1 MANVKVAV
9 RVRPLSKRENAEGS
23 NIIVHVDDK
32 VASIRNLKLDSRLDS
47 PGNTRERN
55 IEFTFDYC
63 YWSVDSDSSNFAP
76 QELVY
81 QDLGTS
87 VLSGAIEGY
96 NVCLFA
102 YGQTGSGK
110 TYTMMGT
117 PASVGLTPRIC
128 KGLFSRVDDY
138 QEKPTSCRI
147 EVSFLEIYNERVRDL
162 LKRCDG
168 NKPYTLRV
176 REHPDK
182 GPYVQGLSQHLVSDY
197 EQLVELLE
205 EGISNRITA
214 ATHIHDASSRSH
226 AIFTIHYTQAIL
238 EDHLPSEIVSKI
250 NLVDL
255 AGSERADPN
264 FCKDRI
270 TEGSNI
276 NKSLVTL
283 GIVIS
288 TLAQNSQMSSSCQSI
303 NSVVSEGDNG
313 SHSGTYSG
321 NNRRQCYVP
330 YRDSVLTW
338 LLKDSL
344 GGNSKTIMIA
354 TISPA
359 STSYS
364 ETISTLRYA
373 AHAKNIINKPR
384 VNEDANVKL
393 IRELRE
399 EINRLKTMLMNFE
412 LRNFSPSLSDEK
424 DGSLTE
430 MLLQNELKVDQLT
443 QDWTDRWKDTKAI
456 MEEYY
461 VDINRGKAGVIVA
474 SLLPHLIAMDE
485 DILSTGVALYHLREG
500 TTKIGGPEAETE
512 QDIVLQGPW
521 VETEH
526 CVIHNDNGVVTLEP
540 IGGSQCTV
548 NELDITH
555 SCRLSQGAVIVLG
568 KVHKF
573 RFNHPTEAAK
583 LRQRRA
589 SSSLSLESSGSCEWL
604 DLDGEFNFSP
614 PYVLSPLMQASL
626 EHEKDKD
633 EEMELSE
640 TRRQLVE
647 LQERYQNKQQEYE
660 EYKQKLKGLE
670 VFYQEQI
677 QHQQCYIEELRQHVQ
692 AAQSLA
698 EQDLEHDQ
706 EELKQQIEKD
716 QQCLVSEEKRLVS
729 LEQHRRELGI
739 QTDTASFTECGV
751 QITPQTEE
759 ISSIEQDRKRLVQ
772 LELLQKHSLRKAE
785 RNISKKRVKYQLERI
800 AGKHKLLEAKT
811 NLQHLEAASLL
822 SKDQLEPPI
831 MDKTST
837 SQASP
842 NPQLTKWNKSFPPYT
857 LPAKKHSPSVP
868 LLTRRHSDSNDLV
881 SRLHP
886 QYAPVYSNFLKRKN
900 SATSPQTIRKQ
911 NSTHRSRSVG
921 SLQQVGLPN
930 TRKPGSEIVSPTWG
944 QLHKKQK
951 AVEHEKVSETH
962 ALKQSTEGSHSTSK
976 EQPKM
981 DDAASSLQPEVQQLI
996 SDMPENKNSSGCLLS
1011 VTRTLKSDLMAS
1023 SLEFQTNTKKLLK
1036 VTNEDMKQDLAWKC
1050 LFMNASNKLSP
1061 SGICK
1066 KPPCGRLSR
1075 AKRIC
1080 KENATRMSS
1089 PSQGQLPI
1097 KSTSSM
1103 VNLSVLWEPAP
1114 HPGKTRKW
1122 HSDKVLNA
1130 STTVANDSLRA
1141 WFGGEG
1147 LSGGESLNSV
1157 DSLSSAYASALKEQ
1171 LQEEELEGQQCEW
1184 YDDCSESDDSQMSQ
1198 DSLVDKEPKPAGTVN
1213 ANEGDAHVCFSYNK
1227 ITMRK
1232 LANRGRSISLDSLA
1246 DVEGGSD
1253 IFRMDSAE
1261 STASDEMPAEVYWNL
1276 PWTEGDGNK
1285 TDHVPEVLIDKKE
1298 GAGALKLKRQHFYL
1312 SSDTELRAT
1321 EIGKSKHLENLE
1333 HNENDMDSLIMTD
1346 AWSSCGSPVMAISLG
1361 QNDMCRDVEAKLTE
1375 GPEKN
1380 WVHPL
1385 FNFDPAHN
1393 TQPHDATQNFHET
1406 PAFVTLK
1413 ENNTP
1418 CTENK
1423 GGKLDKEKG
1432 SAQTKEPLNCTSRT
1446 CGVMMQDPSRT
1457 DRSMTHVTEV
1467 LGGSEEE
1474 TMHAPATKIPI
1485 GISIVRDRI
1494 LSAQQSCSLMESKE
1508 LGEHSMPNTYLKLT
1522 TSGTDTIVSVQNVG
1536 FEMAITQQKQQENT
1550 GTEKT
1555 CTWSQCSLLGD
1566 GDLRRYIHGS
1576 ASRVNTAKLNS
1587 ISSNKQ
1593 FILQSEQLS
1602 CLSQSNDMTESQTSS
1617 NSSPAAVCNSSSLY
1631 GLAAKPLK
1639 QVLEPKVVVEGEVY
1653 VEKNSTVDNN
1663 LLIERRILTPSLI
1676 WDESKPF
1683 LELSTVQD
1691 MDPDIVNS
1699 TLLKDGNSQ
1708 TEQPSLVPD
1717 RDRQTVK
1724 PIIMQGSRDT
1734 RCAVIKGK
1742 DDWDL
1747 MSSSVLNDDLQK
1759 AKNHLRLLRNDSK
1772 YTSTEI
1778 LLQAVTN
1785 PVDSETKV
1793 SELKTP
1799 DDDDEHLHMGTS
1811 MVCSEDFQV
1820 TAGSSFSQEQSI
1832 VSGTAS
1838 NKKEDCVS
1846 KGRINEKQMS
1856 KTSDNPDVD
1865 CLNYKSIP
1873 LNGDSHDQQ
1882 HNNNIL
1888 AERNTVLNLPAS
1900 GQSAPNSVIEEPKTS
1915 AVESR
1920 FWDVFNLDYNMA
1932 AKLNRAY
1939 SILPNK
1945 LNFPVESISRGRLPQ
1960 PLTKKPENINRLVE
1974 EESEISCRP
1983 NMERIPIMEN
1993 VVCQLETENLQT
2005 NRNRLKTEVIQS
2017 TNDYKETD
2025 ANQNN
2030 VGIDLLTVQ
2039 FIEANSRRE
2048 ERFASEYKDTEE
2060 IDGHVNA
2067 TKRSK
2072 SNMMVQGN
2080 LPYFG
2085 HNLPIEASVTT
2096 AGTGSPGESEEEEAN
2111 GEKQINSAEICKHI
2125 IQRDGGAEDEL
2136 LDRDAEDYQK
2146 RIISAKLN
2154 QRVGVVCDF
2163 QEQSKS
2169 KENSAG
2175 SDTAEKAGKNSATS
2189 DNYFQTMCLITRRS
2203 SVAEMGDNT
2212 RTDSTN
2218 IAEDSQVCVL
2228 STLQKSGNKPDEVTF
2243 FHNEGFVKLNENDNG
2258 EERAFQKATD
2268 VKGDGLSGGFSSSKY
2283 CLEQICTR
2291 KCITTNEDAVGGA
2304 AKESSQLS
2312 DWTCAEACSTVDTS
2326 SVASQCMI
2334 NASYDASHA
2343 RSALGHT
2350 KQEAFM
2356 VAQSVVM
2363 ESENHLETECSTET
2377 VSNQRQSKYDCD
2389 IQMGTDFL
2397 ICPTERSEMLPDN
2410 IQDVRRLCMELNQEG
2425 DAREFIQENNLIVG
2439 FEGRTNDWNIP
2450 GINYV
2455 TETTDNQSP
2464 FVVVDCIPD
2473 QKAMTETAS
2482 VPKGVTNMITEITET
2497 KTKNSESGKGSAK
2510 SKLSMKTRNN
2520 TQQNG
2525 RSLLIYNDPQEIKM
2539 ATCPRVEGSIP
2550 QLDTNNRSKQSQPHP
2565 LLPPRSVED
2574 TKNIKIGTNS
2584 KESPMR
2590 NEQCDMCEE
2599 KMVRFSRAET
2609 EHRDTVK
2616 NTHMVSR
2623 RCKCND
2629 QGADS
2634 FHISTCTAH
2643 ERQIFANRCTQDTLQ
2658 VDVITLAIVDEMGSE
2673 INEQS
2678 CPKISKCIK
2687 SAVSITNNEEQKVLQ
2702 GKMLPVI
2709 ESPVCEALQET
2720 ETFGMLPGGHESC
2733 LTVSLCDMGEHSL
2746 NSQQLRANQECA
2758 QARRLENH
2766 AIVDLKMLQGPRR
2779 NNTMADSV
2787 ESNLISCNNDENF
2800 HVKRGLDHQLSCENI
2815 AQQQLAESK
2824 SITDKATCSK
2834 DTLLLQNNDQ
2844 NMSHEKMLS
2853 ISKPAATIQ
2862 DTSTSKSRRDTIEWE
2877 SRSGGVGPPESSFTF
2892 QDNLQETNEEK
2903 TSVGDCQIN
2912 STISK
2917 TEECSAAR
2925 RSVNTLPSQDV
2936 ILKEVIGRHVMW
2948 YSFDPTTISDVS
2960 DFQADPQTDQSRF
2973 ADHYFIKAGDGAVA
2987 NQEQKTSENIIR
2999 SDLSIANLGTEDP
3012 MTLSQ
3017 EHNVLKNHQS
3027 PLFLHDRNTYNTCF
3041 SASALNVERQTEVI
3055 KGSLQDI
3062 SQLDGNQVTHE
3073 KSEVLPSRSFAHQHE
3088 ESCRCTSSKSVSA
3101 KLEEKEVQN
3110 EQKLYPRK
3118 EKTIETR
3125 TLEDD
3130 AKQAVMPRSAGPSS
3144 LENTL
3149 GSVLLKKN
3157 SVARRDQDQ
3166 HIQKELQQSVQEQSS
3181 SIAGLSPSYL
3191 LKAEIKC
3198 QDAHPSNVDC
3208 VNVFKPQ
3215 SLVKS
3220 FDHHKQIALRCKRE
3234 EENSSVGLVYGDLVG
3249 MGVSDPTVNPLNM
3262 HVTTSEQP
3270 LKHREE
3276 SVTVDSETSSE
3287 IVGYAKICNEPTSK
3301 EVSGCERC
3309 EEAQLLLENELRTFT
3324 QELVCNGSALLLD
3337 FHNKNHEVLD
3347 DIKEES
3353 KSRCPSEVDFLPKY
3367 VREGSHKASVQTGT
3381 QKMVEAA
3388 TSECKSGI
3396 QRSDQCIRFCTP
3408 VHQIHVQEQPVAQL
3422 QQTQNQ
3428 LTPGHKLKNESKYQI
3443 KDLYNTCANAET
3455 YNKLSCQ
3462 ESDLP
3467 DGSDRSSDIYEQI
3480 VNSVRQ
3486 CKQIGEFRSQSHIS
3500 TEMDGTCHTT
3510 VLSVLSDS
3518 CNSSCSE
3525 CSSVTQISEV
3535 GTEGHGSSNSEFLNG
3550 PDTRSCTNTT
3560 NTLKKKLQRL
3570 KRTKSK
3576 PIADKTKVSSSDEEI
3591 DIEFLSLKELRTRHC
3606 GRGINRLQSHVCTCK
3621 DPMSTT
3627 TTKLEHHGEAA
3638 RAPLLKQRR
3647 SVPVVHLPSRNI
3659 DLLIQGSSGHSPPA
3673 ALITKPLDASN
3684 PSNVPASPYGEQG
3697 AYQMEE
3703 YGDRDMDRR
3712 NGQKQNLNP
3721 EFVHERVS
3729 VNTDSQIST
3738 NNAVITLP
3746 CNRGQNNQS
3755 VKRQSDDDCI
3765 SATFGE
3771 FHPRNLTEER
3781 LKDQCF
3787 SEVELSFHEKKDSLH
3802 FASSDINPYVHQQ
3815 QSNEVGRANWKQC
3828 SFGSASNVCNLQS
3841 KQSYPGSV
3849 MRCSSV
3855 DNGLN
3860 VQNSPF
3866 NSHLSCYVNTRAIS
3880 DTLSNVSDFQG
3891 ETFEAAYPGDLGGN
3905 NYQRSRYSSMAA
3917 SSFQSLP
3924 FPSSNSEFE
3933 NARSQ
3938 IDEIVLL
3945 YPVEP
3950 SVKSSSNGSLK
3961 LTCNQETQ
3969 TLGRVKTQ
3977 KLCRHQ
3983 RSYTQTP
3990 MQTPVQQGPWSNL
4003 QNLSVHLSQ
4012 LLHSTTELLGNIH
4025 PNADHSNETSS
4036 QTNQRSVTSGTTRT
4050 VDSCTQTVADV
4061 AIQTEILSHN
4071 IDKVS
4076 QENPINEIP
4085 RSPEFNVIVKVIGS
4099 DVNVSQEH
4107 SNVTLTLQ
4115 DRQPNSAVWDLDT
4128 HHAILRQSLCS
4139 PFSTESGDLSVRT
4152 LTPASLVA
4160 QKLVTNTSQVSS
4172 FSPGIS
4178 PVAAS
4183 SETSIYCDLTQGTS
4197 ISSFETVSEFS
4208 KVESNYPSLSEDREM
4223 TSFAQGLQTG
4233 QEPTRAHIKPAVL
4246 VDRASSPI
4254 QTFEAGSGNQRSRS
4268 KSFLCL
4274 QGGEPRG
4281 HSVYRQRNQRP
4292 ASWYGFNEKQ
4302 QKKINFTQMETE
4314 DERVMEIN
4322 DVSLVL
4328 LHEQSKFTPHD
4339 LSNSIKLE
4347 SEADPQDGIKSNS
4360 AQSSV
4365 KSEAPEARNEHYN
4378 WQHEKNVMRVG
4389 HAKEAPLCNSTQSKE
4404 RESQL
4409 VLQNIQLPSPSNTD
4423 GRKQANSSA
4432 FPPTLHNSPLVFVPP
4447 IFSNSIDGSTRL
4459 SRRIFHT
4466 TSSMSSVQHNLP
4478 SEDGIDSHEQKDR
4491 MPQDQ
4496 TPRQD
4501 DSMNDCNSM
4510 SGTSIMSEG
4519 TIEFAT
4525 EDAQSLVSSGCNT
4538 EVLLNEIPSTTGC
4551 NRPPMSD
4558 SRTSNCTG
4566 PEDLPLHN
4574 KFCNWSGV
4582 HYSPLSTINC
4592 ISTSTSSHRQIEQ
4605 KQTRD
4610 GVTGMVDFKSEVQ
4623 DERKKEIESLRQ
4635 ERAQIMSGIYLD
4647 FNQHQLTVELTE
4659 AKLNYGL
4666 GETDALLR
4674 ILQGGAADDL
4684 NVPIRQQLYD
4694 RHMKT
4699 IEAFR
4704 KERDEKLQ
4712 KFRRTRSLS
4721 PQKHLTLQC
4730 QKHLTSSHQEQDLP
4744 SKWKN
4749 YLQRLRQDVVENTRT
4764 RAVVKGREE
4773 TTSEIEYLLR
4783 DYQKAREEAK
4793 MEIAKARDKLRAR
4806 AEKEKCRLQQQMI
4819 SQLLK
4824 EEGRV
4829 KNVASRSSLCTGS
4842 NLSLSSNPTSGYSS
4856 SNTASPDINPQT
4868 KNKSSTDAMIPSR
4881 GRTAYRNLQVN
4892 VTERPAT
4899 EIIESFHA
4907 SCPSIGLIPGNR
4919 EKGSNRTGHFSCLK
4933 KYQDLATHTIA
4944 SLKAE
4949 IMVASVNNLRNLLN
4963 GKSAAGWRYHCT
4975 EKGILMFY
4983 KKYTSPTKHG
4993 FMGVGLIEKPLHC
5006 VWCMVKDHSKRQ
5018 LYDKTIKTV
5027 EVHQQLG
5034 NGIELVYLVND
5045 TSVCYLSQPRDF
5057 CCISVEAKEDQQ
5069 YILAMQS
5076 IYEESM
5082 PRPVKE
5088 FVRGEMMPSGWIL
5101 QPDAQNGKEITR
5113 LIYLTQVDLGAP
5125 ALPARLLGSVAKRQP
5140 LCIANLASLLSC

>member
-1 MANVKVAV
+1 
-9 RVRPLSKRENAEGS
+9 
-23 NIIVHVDDK
+23 
-32 VASIRNLKLDSRLDS
+32 
-47 PGNTRERN
+47 
-55 IEFTFDYC
+55 
-63 YWSVDSDSSNFAP
+63 
-76 QELVY
+76 VY

-128 KGLFSRVDDY
+128 KGLFSRVDDD

-162 LKRCDG
+162 LKRGDG

-226 AIFTIHYTQAIL
+226 AIFTIHYTQATL
-238 EDHLPSEIVSKI
+238 EDHLPSEMVSKI

-288 TLAQNSQMSSSCQSI
+288 TLAQNSQMTSSCQSI

-399 EINRLKTMLMNFE
+399 EIDRLKTMLMNFE
-412 LRNFSPSLSDEK
+412 L
-424 DGSLTE
+424 
-430 MLLQNELKVDQLT
+430 VDQLT

-456 MEEYY
+456 MEEYS

-474 SLLPHLIAMDE
+474 ALLPHLIAMDE
-485 DILSTGVALYHLREG
+485 DILSTGVALYHLGEG
-500 TTKIGGPEAETE
+500 TTKIGGLDAEAE

-555 SCRLSQGAVIVLG
+555 SCRLSQGAVIALG

-589 SSSLSLESSGSCEWL
+589 VSL
-604 DLDGEFNFSP
+604 
-614 PYVLSPLMQASL
+614 LSDHIL
-626 EHEKDKD
+626 EHDKDKD

-647 LQERYQNKQQEYE
+647 LQERYQNKQQEHE

-716 QQCLVSEEKRLVS
+716 QQCLVNEGKRLVS

-759 ISSIEQDRKRLVQ
+759 ISLIEQDRKRLVQ

-785 RNISKKRVKYQLERI
+785 RNISKKRVRYQLERI

-822 SKDQLEPPI
+822 SKDQLKPPI

-837 SQASP
+837 SQASS

-900 SATSPQTIRKQ
+900 SATSPQTIKKQ
-911 NSTHRSRSVG
+911 NSAHRSRSVG

-930 TRKPGSEIVSPTWG
+930 TRKPGSEVVSPTWG

-951 AVEHEKVSETH
+951 AVQHEKVSETH
-962 ALKQSTEGSHSTSK
+962 ALKQSTKGSHSTSK

-981 DDAASSLQPEVQQLI
+981 DDASCLQPEVQQLI
-996 SDMPENKNSSGCLLS
+996 SDIPENKNSLGCLLS
-1011 VTRTLKSDLMAS
+1011 ETRTRKSDLMAS
-1023 SLEFQTNTKKLLK
+1023 SLEFQTNTNKLLK
-1036 VTNEDMKQDLAWKC
+1036 VTNEDMKQDLTWKC
-1050 LFMNASNKLSP
+1050 LFMNASNTLSP

-1075 AKRIC
+1075 AKRIS
-1080 KENATRMSS
+1080 KENATRRSS
-1089 PSQGQLPI
+1089 PSQGRLPI
-1097 KSTSSM
+1097 KSASSM

-1122 HSDKVLNA
+1122 HSDKILNA
-1130 STTVANDSLRA
+1130 STTVASDSLRG

-1147 LSGGESLNSV
+1147 ISDGESLNSV

-1171 LQEEELEGQQCEW
+1171 LQEEELEGQQCKW

-1198 DSLVDKEPKPAGTVN
+1198 DSLVDKEPKPAGTLN
-1213 ANEGDAHVCFSYNK
+1213 ASEGDAHVCFPFHK

-1261 STASDEMPAEVYWNL
+1261 STTSDEMPAEVYWNL

-1285 TDHVPEVLIDKKE
+1285 TDHVPAVVIDKKE
-1298 GAGALKLKRQHFYL
+1298 GAGALKLKRQRFYL

-1361 QNDMCRDVEAKLTE
+1361 QNDMCRDVEAELAE
-1375 GPEKN
+1375 GPENN

-1385 FNFDPAHN
+1385 FKFDPAHN
-1393 TQPHDATQNFHET
+1393 TQHHDATQNFHET
-1406 PAFVTLK
+1406 PAFVTLL
-1413 ENNTP
+1413 EDNTP

-1423 GGKLDKEKG
+1423 GGKLNKEKG

-1446 CGVMMQDPSRT
+1446 CGVMMQDPGPT
-1457 DRSMTHVTEV
+1457 DRSLAHVTEV
-1467 LGGSEEE
+1467 LGSSEEE

-1485 GISIVRDRI
+1485 EISVVRDRI

-1536 FEMAITQQKQQENT
+1536 FEMEVTQQKQQENT
-1550 GTEKT
+1550 GTERT

-1566 GDLRRYIHGS
+1566 DGDHRRYIHGS
-1576 ASRVNTAKLNS
+1576 SSRVNTTKLNS
-1587 ISSNKQ
+1587 ISGNKR
-1593 FILQSEQLS
+1593 FILQSEELS

-1617 NSSPAAVCNSSSLY
+1617 NSSSPAAVCNSSSLY
-1631 GLAAKPLK
+1631 GLGAGPLK

-1663 LLIERRILTPSLI
+1663 LLIESRILTPSLI

-1683 LELSTVQD
+1683 LELSTVQG

-1708 TEQPSLVPD
+1708 TEQSSFVPD

-1724 PIIMQGSRDT
+1724 PIIMQGSPDT
-1734 RCAVIKGK
+1734 RCAVTKGK

-1759 AKNHLRLLRNDSK
+1759 AKNHLCLLRNGSK
-1772 YTSTEI
+1772 FTSTEI

-1799 DDDDEHLHMGTS
+1799 DDDEHLHMGTS

-1820 TAGSSFSQEQSI
+1820 TTGSSFSQEQSI
-1832 VSGTAS
+1832 VSRTAS
-1838 NKKEDCVS
+1838 NKKEECVS
-1846 KGRINEKQMS
+1846 KDRINEKKMS

-1865 CLNYKSIP
+1865 CLNYKRIP

-1882 HNNNIL
+1882 HNDNIL
-1888 AERNTVLNLPAS
+1888 AEKNTVLNLPAS

-1920 FWDVFNLDYNMA
+1920 FWDVFHLDYNIA

-1945 LNFPVESISRGRLPQ
+1945 LNFPVESISRGHLPQ
-1960 PLTKKPENINRLVE
+1960 PLIKKPENINRLVE

-2005 NRNRLKTEVIQS
+2005 NRNGLKTEVIQS

-2025 ANQNN
+2025 ANLNN
-2030 VGIDLLTVQ
+2030 VGIDVLTDQ

-2048 ERFASEYKDTEE
+2048 ERFASEHKDTEE

-2067 TKRSK
+2067 AKLSK

-2085 HNLPIEASVTT
+2085 HNLPIEASVTM
-2096 AGTGSPGESEEEEAN
+2096 AGTGSPGEFEEEEAD
-2111 GEKQINSAEICKHI
+2111 GEKQSNSAETCKHI
-2125 IQRDGGAEDEL
+2125 IQKDGCAEDEL

-2146 RIISAKLN
+2146 RIICAELI
-2154 QRVGVVCDF
+2154 QRVACDY

-2169 KENSAG
+2169 KGNSAG
-2175 SDTAEKAGKNSATS
+2175 SDTTEKTGKNSATS
-2189 DNYFQTMCLITRRS
+2189 DNYFQAMCLITRRS
-2203 SVAEMGDNT
+2203 SMAEIGDNT

-2218 IAEDSQVCVL
+2218 IAEDSEVGVL
-2228 STLQKSGNKPDEVTF
+2228 STLQKSGNKPDEVIF

-2258 EERAFQKATD
+2258 EERAFQKATE
-2268 VKGDGLSGGFSSSKY
+2268 VKGDGMPGGFSSSKY

-2291 KCITTNEDAVGGA
+2291 KCITTNEDAAGGA

-2326 SVASQCMI
+2326 SVAFQSMI
-2334 NASYDASHA
+2334 NASYDANHT

-2356 VAQSVVM
+2356 VAQSVVV

-2377 VSNQRQSKYDCD
+2377 VSNQRQSKYDCE

-2397 ICPTERSEMLPDN
+2397 ICPTERSDLLPDT
-2410 IQDVRRLCMELNQEG
+2410 IQDVRRLCMESNQEG
-2425 DAREFIQENNLIVG
+2425 DARELIQENNLIVG
-2439 FEGRTNDWNIP
+2439 FEGRTNNRNIP

-2455 TETTDNQSP
+2455 TGTADNQLP
-2464 FVVVDCIPD
+2464 FMVVDCTPD
-2473 QKAMTETAS
+2473 QKEMTETTS
-2482 VPKGVTNMITEITET
+2482 VPKAVTNMITEITET
-2497 KTKNSESGKGSAK
+2497 MTKNSESGKGSAK
-2510 SKLSMKTRNN
+2510 SKFSMKTRNN
-2520 TQQNG
+2520 TERNG

-2550 QLDTNNRSKQSQPHP
+2550 HLDTNNRSKQSHSHP
-2565 LLPPRSVED
+2565 LLSPRSVED
-2574 TKNIKIGTNS
+2574 TKNIEIGTNS

-2590 NEQCDMCEE
+2590 KEQYDMCEE
-2599 KMVRFSRAET
+2599 KMLRFSRAET

-2616 NTHMVSR
+2616 NPHMVSR
-2623 RCKCND
+2623 RCTCND

-2643 ERQIFANRCTQDTLQ
+2643 ESERQIFANRYQDTLQ
-2658 VDVITLAIVDEMGSE
+2658 VDVTTLAIVDETESE
-2673 INEQS
+2673 INEQY

-2720 ETFGMLPGGHESC
+2720 EMFGMLPDGHESC

-2746 NSQQLRANQECA
+2746 NSQQLRTNLLA
-2758 QARRLENH
+2758 QARRLDNH

-2779 NNTMADSV
+2779 NNAMADSV
-2787 ESNLISCNNDENF
+2787 ESNNDENF
-2800 HVKRGLDHQLSCENI
+2800 HVKRRLDHKLLCENI

-2824 SITDKATCSK
+2824 SITDKAMCSK

-2844 NMSHEKMLS
+2844 NMSFENMVS

-2862 DTSTSKSRRDTIEWE
+2862 DTVTSKSRRDSIEWQ
-2877 SRSGGVGPPESSFTF
+2877 SRSGGVGPPESCFTF
-2892 QDNLQETNEEK
+2892 KDNLQEMDEEK
-2903 TSVGDCQIN
+2903 TSAGDCQIN
-2912 STISK
+2912 STIGK
-2917 TEECSAAR
+2917 REECSAAR

-2973 ADHYFIKAGDGAVA
+2973 AEHYLIKAGNGAVA
-2987 NQEQKTSENIIR
+2987 NQEQKTSENIIH
-2999 SDLSIANLGTEDP
+2999 SDLS
-3012 MTLSQ
+3012 MVTLSQ
-3017 EHNVLKNHQS
+3017 EPNVFKNHQS
-3027 PLFLHDRNTYNTCF
+3027 LFLHDRNTYNTCF

-3062 SQLDGNQVTHE
+3062 CQLDGNPVTHG

-3118 EKTIETR
+3118 EKTIENR

-3144 LENTL
+3144 LENTS
-3149 GSVLLKKN
+3149 GSVLLKKHN
-3157 SVARRDQDQ
+3157 VARRDQYQ
-3166 HIQKELQQSVQEQSS
+3166 HIQKGLQQSVQEQSS

-3215 SLVKS
+3215 SLIKS
-3220 FDHHKQIALRCKRE
+3220 FGHHKQIALRCRRE
-3234 EENSSVGLVYGDLVG
+3234 EENSSVGLVDGDLVG

-3270 LKHREE
+3270 LKRREE
-3276 SVTVDSETSSE
+3276 SVPADSETSSE
-3287 IVGYAKICNEPTSK
+3287 IVGYAKICNDKGVPDSANNESTSK

-3309 EEAQLLLENELRTFT
+3309 EDAQLLLENELRTFK
-3324 QELVCNGSALLLD
+3324 QELVCNGSALLLNV
-3337 FHNKNHEVLD
+3337 HNKNHEVLD
-3347 DIKEES
+3347 DIKEER
-3353 KSRCPSEVDFLPKY
+3353 KSWCPSEVDFLPQY
-3367 VREGSHKASVQTGT
+3367 VREGSHKATVQTGT

-3396 QRSDQCIRFCTP
+3396 QHSGRCVPFCTP
-3408 VHQIHVQEQPVAQL
+3408 VHQVHGQEQPVAQL

-3428 LTPGHKLKNESKYQI
+3428 LTPGHQLKNESKYQI
-3443 KDLYNTCANAET
+3443 KDLYNNYATAET
-3455 YNKLSCQ
+3455 YNKFSSQ

-3467 DGSDRSSDIYEQI
+3467 DGSDRSYDIYEQI
-3480 VNSVRQ
+3480 VNSVQQ
-3486 CKQIGEFRSQSHIS
+3486 CKKIGEFHSQSHGS

-3510 VLSVLSDS
+3510 DLSVLSDS

-3525 CSSVTQISEV
+3525 CSSVAQISEV
-3535 GTEGHGSSNSEFLNG
+3535 GTEGQGSSNSEFLNG
-3550 PDTRSCTNTT
+3550 SDKRSCTNTT
-3560 NTLKKKLQRL
+3560 NALKKKLQRL
-3570 KRTKSK
+3570 KRIKSK
-3576 PIADKTKVSSSDEEI
+3576 PITDKTKDSSSDEEI

-3606 GRGINRLQSHVCTCK
+3606 GRGINKLQSHVCTCK
-3621 DPMSTT
+3621 DPMSTI
-3627 TTKLEHHGEAA
+3627 TTKLEHHGEEA
-3638 RAPLLKQRR
+3638 RAPLLKQRH
-3647 SVPVVHLPSRNI
+3647 SIPVVHLPSHNV
-3659 DLLIQGSSGHSPPA
+3659 DLLIQGSSGHSPLA
-3673 ALITKPLDASN
+3673 ALITKPLDALN

-3697 AYQMEE
+3697 AYQIEE
-3703 YGDRDMDRR
+3703 YRERDMDRR
-3712 NGQKQNLNP
+3712 HGQKQNLKP
-3721 EFVHERVS
+3721 ELVRERVS

-3738 NNAVITLP
+3738 SNAVVHSRVTLP
-3746 CNRGQNNQS
+3746 CNRGQSNHS

-3771 FHPRNLTEER
+3771 FHPRNLTEEK
-3781 LKDQCF
+3781 LKDQRF
-3787 SEVELSFHEKKDSLH
+3787 SEVELSFREKKDSLH

-3815 QSNEVGRANWKQC
+3815 QSNEVSRANWKQC

-3841 KQSYPGSV
+3841 KQSYPGRV

-3891 ETFEAAYPGDLGGN
+3891 ETFEAAYPGDLGGD

-3917 SSFQSLP
+3917 SSFQPSP

-3938 IDEIVLL
+3938 VDEIVLL
-3945 YPVEP
+3945 YPIEP
-3950 SVKSSSNGSLK
+3950 SEKSSSNGSLK

-3969 TLGRVKTQ
+3969 TLGRVKLQ

-4025 PNADHSNETSS
+4025 PNADHSNKTSS
-4036 QTNQRSVTSGTTRT
+4036 QTNQNSGTSGTTRT
-4050 VDSCTQTVADV
+4050 VDSCTQTVVDV

-4076 QENPINEIP
+4076 QENPRNEIP

-4115 DRQPNSAVWDLDT
+4115 ERQPN
-4128 HHAILRQSLCS
+4128 
-4139 PFSTESGDLSVRT
+4139 
-4152 LTPASLVA
+4152 
-4160 QKLVTNTSQVSS
+4160 K
-4172 FSPGIS
+4172 
-4178 PVAAS
+4178 
-4183 SETSIYCDLTQGTS
+4183 
-4197 ISSFETVSEFS
+4197 
-4208 KVESNYPSLSEDREM
+4208 
-4223 TSFAQGLQTG
+4223 
-4233 QEPTRAHIKPAVL
+4233 
-4246 VDRASSPI
+4246 
-4254 QTFEAGSGNQRSRS
+4254 
-4268 KSFLCL
+4268 
-4274 QGGEPRG
+4274 
-4281 HSVYRQRNQRP
+4281 
-4292 ASWYGFNEKQ
+4292 
-4302 QKKINFTQMETE
+4302 
-4314 DERVMEIN
+4314 
-4322 DVSLVL
+4322 
-4328 LHEQSKFTPHD
+4328 
-4339 LSNSIKLE
+4339 
-4347 SEADPQDGIKSNS
+4347 
-4360 AQSSV
+4360 
-4365 KSEAPEARNEHYN
+4365 
-4378 WQHEKNVMRVG
+4378 
-4389 HAKEAPLCNSTQSKE
+4389 
-4404 RESQL
+4404 
-4409 VLQNIQLPSPSNTD
+4409 
-4423 GRKQANSSA
+4423 
-4432 FPPTLHNSPLVFVPP
+4432 
-4447 IFSNSIDGSTRL
+4447 
-4459 SRRIFHT
+4459 
-4466 TSSMSSVQHNLP
+4466 
-4478 SEDGIDSHEQKDR
+4478 
-4491 MPQDQ
+4491 
-4496 TPRQD
+4496 
-4501 DSMNDCNSM
+4501 
-4510 SGTSIMSEG
+4510 
-4519 TIEFAT
+4519 
-4525 EDAQSLVSSGCNT
+4525 
-4538 EVLLNEIPSTTGC
+4538 
-4551 NRPPMSD
+4551 
-4558 SRTSNCTG
+4558 
-4566 PEDLPLHN
+4566 
-4574 KFCNWSGV
+4574 
-4582 HYSPLSTINC
+4582 
-4592 ISTSTSSHRQIEQ
+4592 Q

-4610 GVTGMVDFKSEVQ
+4610 GVTGMVDSKSEDQ

-4699 IEAFR
+4699 IEALR

-4721 PQKHLTLQC
+4721 PQKHLSLQC

-4764 RAVVKGREE
+4764 QAVVKGREE

-4824 EEGRV
+4824 
-4829 KNVASRSSLCTGS
+4829 
-4842 NLSLSSNPTSGYSS
+4842 
-4856 SNTASPDINPQT
+4856 
-4868 KNKSSTDAMIPSR
+4868 NKSSTDATIPNR
-4881 GRTAYRNLQVN
+4881 GRTAYRSLQVN
-4892 VTERPAT
+4892 VTERPAA
-4899 EIIESFHA
+4899 EIIQSFHA
-4907 SCPSIGLIPGNR
+4907 ASCPPIGLIPGNR
-4919 EKGSNRTGHFSCLK
+4919 EKGSNRTGNFSCLK

-4944 SLKAE
+4944 SVKAE

-5034 NGIELVYLVND
+5034 SGIELVYLVND
-5045 TSVCYLSQPRDF
+5045 TSVCYLNQPRDF